1 MNIFRDEGGLM
12 ADRTQVCELF
22 RKIQHPKLQDTTK
35 ALEFR
40 AEPVGIIYSEAA
52 NHLTAAVY
60 KMLEYQFFRK
70 VSIIQTSGGN
80 SGGNSGGGGPR
91 KGGCKISSIYNLQG
105 KVHTCYYQNWKS
117 LIE

>member
-1 MNIFRDEGGLM
+1 MLYFNKLLDRMQKTLNIFRDEGGLM

-40 AEPVGIIYSEAA
+40 AETVGIIYSEAA
-52 NHLTAAVY
+52 NHLTADVY

-91 KGGCKISSIYNLQG
+91 KGGCKSSSI
-105 KVHTCYYQNWKS
+105 
-117 LIE
+117 